1 MNKFLFSFSAFLL
14 QSDPFYV
21 LQHFLLHVFVIL
33 ERSEGNEVM
42 KIAVHDKCFG
52 ARKDFGGVEMVQGAQ
67 PRRSTV
73 EPACMVHGCKVNPL
87 VWSIFGWSRPKW
99 TFY

>member
-1 MNKFLFSFSAFLL
+1 MFSSF
-14 QSDPFYV
+14 P
-21 LQHFLLHVFVIL
+21 

-52 ARKDFGGVEMVQGAQ
+52 GRKDFGGVEMVQGAQ

-73 EPACMVHGCKVNPL
+73 EPACMVHGCADVR
-87 VWSIFGWSRPKW
+87 SSFAGQEW
-99 TFY
+99 TF

>member
-1 MNKFLFSFSAFLL
+1 MFCNIFCYMFSSF
-14 QSDPFYV
+14 P
-21 LQHFLLHVFVIL
+21 

-52 ARKDFGGVEMVQGAQ
+52 GRKDFGGVEMVQGAQ